1 MGALDKLAD
10 FILNGLGLLMF
21 WVVINP
27 DERGVL
33 TRFGKFVR
41 VLENDD
47 GQRVPGVGRTGL
59 HWVWPLGIDHV
70 IAPDVMPRTY
80 KLGVQS
86 LTTKDG
92 HAVDINIVLTASIR
106 NVYKAIYEV
115 GDVEHA
121 LTDSCVGFIGSYVRG
136 LTLAELAT
144 ADHNAAIVAA
154 CKDQAT
160 EYGVKLIKAQVADL
174 TKTRVIRVHTHEPLQ
189 FLGLE

>member
-1 MGALDKLAD
+1 MGALDKLAE
-10 FILNGLGLLMF
+10 FILNGISLLMF

-47 GQRVPGVGRTGL
+47 GQFVPYVGRTGL
-59 HWVWPLGIDHV
+59 HWCWPLGIDHV
-70 IAPDVMPRTY
+70 VAPDVTPRTY

-86 LTTKDG
+86 LTTSDG

-106 NVYKAIYEV
+106 NVLKAVYGV
-115 GDVEHA
+115 HDVEHA
-121 LTDSCVGFIGSYVRG
+121 LTDACVGFIGGHVRK
-136 LTLAELAT
+136 LTLAELYT
-144 ADHNAAIVAA
+144 ADHNAAIVEA
-154 CKDQAT
+154 CKDRAT
-160 EYGVKLIKAQVADL
+160 EYGIKLIAAQVADL